1 MTWLGYFMAG
11 IMWHLNKQIY
21 HCKKKYGKKN
31 AHGGSNILYSPFSKY
46 TVIYEMILLQ
56 CLIYHITSTI
66 GIIFSINQSML
77 FQIKTISQNYEHC
90 TEW

>member
-1 MTWLGYFMAG
+1 MNVWDDDTYNTKSMYRIDWINGMICLGYFMAG
-11 IMWHLNKQIY
+11 
-21 HCKKKYGKKN
+21 
-31 AHGGSNILYSPFSKY
+31 Y

-77 FQIKTISQNYEHC
+77 FPIKTISQNYEHY